1 MVEARSWKYF
11 SGSSVGSSV
20 AVVPRAFFLKKQKPR
35 RASIDCPIAVD
46 TPDRMRQRRRD
57 GKRPMRERPASDRLT
72 TTTQQRFLSL
82 TSRFL
87 NGFWKVHSVTQRM
100 KWKKKKKTKTGKTKQ
115 KTKCVLVPSR
125 TKSAYQHVQYT
136 FQLCIFVFFSFKL
149 RTKTYFLIYKK
160 SF

>member
-100 KWKKKKKTKTGKTKQ
+100 KWKTKKPKQEKQNKKQ
-115 KTKCVLVPSR
+115 KAFWFPLAQNQR
-125 TKSAYQHVQYT
+125 TNMFNTRFNSVSS
-136 FQLCIFVFFSFKL
+136 FFFSFKL